1 MWFVIGIYLVLVFA
15 LPIGVGAVMSYRGLP
30 VGRACPHCGNET
42 LRLLS
47 RVLSRCSLA
56 VPGSLQRRW
65 CMCCGWEG
73 TVRLPRTTRRHAA
86 GWPPA
91 VPGRTDADRRRT
103 HATDELTDATATLLP
118 PGARHAHG
126 SDASSD
132 AGSGQQQA
140 RPMTQTLDL
149 RSLTLNGTPWRV
161 MLQCWRTT
169 GCYYGRFV
177 FVAPSGRLWLDSIE
191 AFSGASENEV
201 LGQALALPDLL
212 LATRLR
218 RLVTDY

>member
-1 MWFVIGIYLVLVFA
+1 VWFVIGIYLVLVFA

-42 LRLLS
+42 LRLLALM
-47 RVLSRCSLA
+47 LSRCSLV
-56 VPGSLQRRW
+56 VPGVLQRRW

-73 TVRLPRTTRRHAA
+73 TVRLPRPPRRHAA
-86 GWPPA
+86 GRPQGPPHRTA
-91 VPGRTDADRRRT
+91 DGRHADAGVET
-103 HATDELTDATATLLP
+103 SDATATLLP
-118 PGARHAHG
+118 PGAEHAYG
-126 SDASSD
+126 VGD
-132 AGSGQQQA
+132 AGNGQQQA
-140 RPMTQTLDL
+140 RPMTQTLDV
-149 RSLTLNGTPWRV
+149 RSLTLDGTPWRV

-177 FVAPSGRLWLDSIE
+177 FVAPSGRLWLDCIE

-201 LGQALALPDLL
+201 LGQALALPDGL